1 MKRKA
6 VGTLF
11 LLLAASGL
19 APASLS
25 ASSLRADVLY
35 QLPAESGQ
43 VGFIDLQSV
52 RGSPHYALLK
62 ERLLPPR
69 FVHFERFIASLGVNV
84 DVDLE
89 WLAWALVPPGPE
101 NPGEL
106 FLGLAQGQFAP
117 EAVERIFA
125 EQKLSTAD
133 YNGLTLFPFGS
144 GGDEQVLHFVFLDS
158 STAAFGTR
166 RSLELLLDTRLGARD
181 NLLRNELLLD
191 RIREANGRV
200 PVWAA
205 LDEHYTR
212 LAVRQLVPEA
222 ARFPEFTG
230 VAERFRSSLLQVSVE
245 REVTLSFQA
254 WCAEPADAQTFSL
267 IMQAGLVAQ
276 SWQVA
281 NSNPALSAV
290 LGRAE
295 VHSSGERLELRLAI
309 AGEDVQALLR
319 LR

>member
-1 MKRKA
+1 MNPLRALA
-6 VGTLF
+6 V
-11 LLLAASGL
+11 LLAILGL
-19 APASLS
+19 VPASLA

-35 QLPAESGQ
+35 QLPAECGE
-43 VGFIDLQSV
+43 VGFIDLESV
-52 RGSPHYALLK
+52 RASPHYTLLRQ
-62 ERLLPPR
+62 RLLPSR
-69 FVHFERFIASLGVNV
+69 FVHFERFVASLGVNV
-84 DVDLE
+84 DADLD
-89 WLAWALVPPGPE
+89 WVAWALVPA
-101 NPGEL
+101 NPDNPSEL

-117 EAVERIFA
+117 EAVEKIFLQ
-125 EQKLSTAD
+125 QKLRTED

-144 GGDEQVLHFVFLDS
+144 GGDEQALHFVFLDS

-166 RSLELLLDTRLGARD
+166 RSLELLLDTRLGAHD
-181 NLLRNELLLD
+181 NLLRNERLLD

-222 ARFPEFTG
+222 ARFPEFAG
-230 VAERFRSSLLQVSVE
+230 VAERFRAALLQVEVG

-254 WCAEPADAQTFSL
+254 WCAEPADAQTFSMIL
-267 IMQAGLVAQ
+267 QTGLTVQ

-281 NSNPALSAV
+281 NSNPALSAA

-295 VHSSGERLELRLAI
+295 VRSSGERLELRLALE
-309 AGEDVQALLR
+309 GEDVQALLR